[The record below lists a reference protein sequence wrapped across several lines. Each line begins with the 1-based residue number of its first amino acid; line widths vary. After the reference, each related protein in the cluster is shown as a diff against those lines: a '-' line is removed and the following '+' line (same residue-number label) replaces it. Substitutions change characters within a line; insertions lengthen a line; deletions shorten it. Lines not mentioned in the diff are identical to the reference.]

1 MSLITV
7 NEDKCIKCGLCVEEC
22 PALVLKL
29 EPTGPKEIEANVNG
43 CLECGHCVAVCP
55 KQAIDNK
62 KSPLDMQS
70 EIGEVKKL
78 SPEEAKN
85 FIRSRRSIR
94 SYKNT
99 PVERE
104 KLMELVD
111 VAHLAPTA
119 SNSQGISYLIIDD
132 KKTIDLAV
140 EECIKWFENDAT
152 WSKMLSGM
160 INAYRGGIDEIILR
174 GAPTLILT
182 LADDDFYNGRENS
195 IISLSYLELY
205 APSLGLGSCWAGV
218 FEICARSE
226 NSPMNKIFNIPEKK
240 KITGAVMV
248 GYPKYSYKRFT
259 DRQPLSASFYGN

>member
-1 MSLITV
+1 M
-7 NEDKCIKCGLCVEEC
+7 GY
-22 PALVLKL
+22 
-29 EPTGPKEIEANVNG
+29 
-43 CLECGHCVAVCP
+43 
-55 KQAIDNK
+55 AIPI
-62 KSPLDMQS
+62 S
-70 EIGEVKKL
+70 
-78 SPEEAKN
+78 
-85 FIRSRRSIR
+85 
-94 SYKNT
+94 
-99 PVERE
+99 
-104 KLMELVD
+104 
-111 VAHLAPTA
+111 

-132 KKTIDLAV
+132 KKTIKLAV

-152 WSKMLSGM
+152 WSKMLAGM
-160 INAYRGGIDEIILR
+160 INAYREGIDEIILR
-174 GAPTLILT
+174 GAPSLILT

-259 DRQPLSASFYGN
+259 DRQPLSASFYEN

>member
-1 MSLITV
+1 MSLINV
-7 NEDKCIKCGLCVEEC
+7 NEEKCIKCGLCVEEC
-22 PALVLKL
+22 PLGVLKL
-29 EPTGPKEIEANVNG
+29 ESTGPKEVNPNA
-43 CLECGHCVAVCP
+43 CFACGHCVAICP
-55 KQAIDNK
+55 KEAIDNN
-62 KSPLDMQS
+62 KSPLAMQS

-78 SPEEAKN
+78 NAEEAKN
-85 FIRSRRSIR
+85 FIRARRSIR

-132 KKTIDLAV
+132 KKAIQLAV
-140 EECIKWFENDAT
+140 EECINWFENDPT
-152 WSKMLSGM
+152 WSNMLAVM
-160 INAYRGGIDEIILR
+160 IKGYKENKVDTILR
-174 GAPTLILT
+174 DAPSIILT

-195 IISLSYLELY
+195 MISLSYLELY
-205 APSLGLGSCWAGV
+205 APSLGLGSCWAGI

-226 NSPMNKIFNIPEKK
+226 NSPINNIFNIPEKK

-259 DRQPLSASFYGN
+259 DRQPLSASFYEN

>member
-7 NEDKCIKCGLCVEEC
+7 NEEKCIKCGLCVEEC
-22 PALVLKL
+22 PLGVLKL
-29 EPTGPKEIEANVNG
+29 ESTGPKEVNPDA
-43 CLECGHCVAVCP
+43 CFACGHCVAICP
-55 KQAIDNK
+55 KEAIDNN
-62 KSPLDMQS
+62 KSPLAMQAEKE
-70 EIGEVKKL
+70 EIPKL
-78 SPEEAKN
+78 NAEEAKN

-104 KLMELVD
+104 KLMQLVD

-132 KKTIDLAV
+132 KKTIELAV
-140 EECIKWFENDAT
+140 EECINWFENDET

-160 INAYRGGIDEIILR
+160 INGYRENKVDTILR
-174 GAPTLILT
+174 DAPSIILT
-182 LADDDFYNGRENS
+182 LADDNFYNGRENS
-195 IISLSYLELY
+195 MISLSYLELY
-205 APSLGLGSCWAGV
+205 APSLGLGSCWAGI
-218 FEICARSE
+218 FEICARND
-226 NSPMNKIFNIPEKK
+226 NSPMYKIFNIPEKK

-259 DRQPLSASFYGN
+259 ERQPLSVSFYKN

>member
-1 MSLITV
+1 
-7 NEDKCIKCGLCVEEC
+7 
-22 PALVLKL
+22 
-29 EPTGPKEIEANVNG
+29 
-43 CLECGHCVAVCP
+43 
-55 KQAIDNK
+55 
-62 KSPLDMQS
+62 MQS

-78 SPEEAKN
+78 NPEEANN
-85 FIRSRRSIR
+85 FIRARRSIR
-94 SYKNT
+94 SYKNI

-104 KLMELVD
+104 KLMQLVD

-132 KKTIDLAV
+132 KKIIELAV

-152 WSKMLSGM
+152 WSKVLAGM
-160 INAYRGGIDEIILR
+160 IKAYRENKVEIILR
-174 GAPTLILT
+174 DAPSIILT
-182 LADDDFYNGRENS
+182 LADGDFYNGRENS

-226 NSPMNKIFNIPEKK
+226 NSPINKIFNIPEKK

-248 GYPKYSYKRFT
+248 GYPKYTYKRFT
-259 DRQPLSASFYGN
+259 ERQPLSASFYEN

>member
-7 NEDKCIKCGLCVEEC
+7 NEEKCIKCGLCVEEC
-22 PALVLKL
+22 PLGVLKL
-29 EPTGPKEIEANVNG
+29 ESTGPKEVNPDA
-43 CLECGHCVAVCP
+43 CFACGHCVAICP
-55 KQAIDNK
+55 KEAIDNN
-62 KSPLDMQS
+62 KSPLAMQS

-78 SPEEAKN
+78 NAEEAKN

-104 KLMELVD
+104 KLMELAD

-132 KKTIDLAV
+132 KKAIQLAV
-140 EECIKWFENDAT
+140 EECINWFENDST

-160 INAYRGGIDEIILR
+160 IKGYRENKVDTILR
-174 GAPTLILT
+174 DAPSIILT
-182 LADDDFYNGRENS
+182 LADDNFYNGRENS
-195 IISLSYLELY
+195 ILSLSYLELY
-205 APSLGLGSCWAGV
+205 APSLDLGSCWAGI

-226 NSPMNKIFNIPEKK
+226 NSPINKIFNIPEKK
-240 KITGAVMV
+240 KITGVVMV

-259 DRQPLSASFYGN
+259 DRQPLSASFYEN

>member
-7 NEDKCIKCGLCVEEC
+7 NEEKCIKCGLCVEEC
-22 PALVLKL
+22 PLGVLKL
-29 EPTGPKEIEANVNG
+29 ESTGPKEVQPDA
-43 CLECGHCVAVCP
+43 CFACGHCVAICP
-55 KQAIDNK
+55 KEAIDNN
-62 KSPLDMQS
+62 KSPLAMQS
-70 EIGEVKKL
+70 NIEKATKL
-78 SPEEAKN
+78 NTEEAKN
-85 FIRSRRSIR
+85 FIRARRSIR

-104 KLMELVD
+104 KLMQLVD

-132 KKTIDLAV
+132 KKTIELAV
-140 EECIKWFENDAT
+140 EECINWFENDAT
-152 WSKMLSGM
+152 WSKMLAG
-160 INAYRGGIDEIILR
+160 IIKGYRENKVDTILR
-174 GAPTLILT
+174 DAPSIILT

-205 APSLGLGSCWAGV
+205 APSLDLGSCWAGV
-218 FEICARSE
+218 FEICARSD
-226 NSPMNKIFNIPEKK
+226 NSPMYKIFNIPEKK

-259 DRQPLSASFYGN
+259 DRQPLSASFYEK

>member
-7 NEDKCIKCGLCVEEC
+7 NEEKCIKCGLCVEEC
-22 PALVLKL
+22 PLGVLKL
-29 EPTGPKEIEANVNG
+29 ESTGPKEVNPDA
-43 CLECGHCVAVCP
+43 CFACGHCVAVCP
-55 KQAIDNK
+55 KEAIDNN
-62 KSPLDMQS
+62 KSPLAMQS

-78 SPEEAKN
+78 NAGEAKN

-104 KLMELVD
+104 KLMDLVD

-132 KKTIDLAV
+132 KKAIQLAV
-140 EECIKWFENDAT
+140 EECINWFENDQT
-152 WSKMLSGM
+152 WGNMLAGM
-160 INAYRGGIDEIILR
+160 IKGYRENKVDTILR
-174 GAPTLILT
+174 EAPSIILT
-182 LADDDFYNGRENS
+182 LADNDFYNGRENS

-240 KITGAVMV
+240 KITGVVMV

-259 DRQPLSASFYGN
+259 DRQPLSASFYEN

>member
-7 NEDKCIKCGLCVEEC
+7 NEEKCIKCGMCVEEC
-22 PALVLKL
+22 PLGVLKL
-29 EPTGPKEIEANVNG
+29 ESTGPKEVNPDA
-43 CLECGHCVAVCP
+43 CFACGHCVAICP
-55 KQAIDNK
+55 KEAIDNN
-62 KSPLDMQS
+62 KSPLAMQTEKE
-70 EIGEVKKL
+70 EIPKL
-78 SPEEAKN
+78 NAEEAKN
-85 FIRSRRSIR
+85 FIRARRSIR

-104 KLMELVD
+104 KLIQLVD

-132 KKTIDLAV
+132 KKVIQLAV
-140 EECIKWFENDAT
+140 EECINWFENDPT

-160 INAYRGGIDEIILR
+160 IKGYKANKVDTILR
-174 GAPTLILT
+174 DAPSIILT

-195 IISLSYLELY
+195 ILSLSYLELY

-226 NSPMNKIFNIPEKK
+226 NSPMYEIFNIPEKK
-240 KITGAVMV
+240 KITGVVMV

-259 DRQPLSASFYGN
+259 DRQPLSASFYEN

>member
-7 NEDKCIKCGLCVEEC
+7 NEEKCIKCGLCVEEC
-22 PALVLKL
+22 PLGVLKL
-29 EPTGPKEIEANVNG
+29 EAAGPKEVNPDA
-43 CLECGHCVAVCP
+43 CFACGHCVAICP
-55 KQAIDNK
+55 KEAIDNK
-62 KSPLDMQS
+62 KSPLAMQS
-70 EIGEVKKL
+70 EIEEVPKL

-85 FIRSRRSIR
+85 FIRARRSIR

-104 KLMELVD
+104 KLMQLVD

-132 KKTIDLAV
+132 KKAIQLAV
-140 EECIKWFENDAT
+140 EECINWFENDPT
-152 WSKMLSGM
+152 WSKMLAGM
-160 INAYRGGIDEIILR
+160 IKGYRENKVDTILR
-174 GAPTLILT
+174 DAPSIILT
-182 LADDDFYNGRENS
+182 LAAADFYNGRENS
-195 IISLSYLELY
+195 MISLSYLELY

-226 NSPMNKIFNIPEKK
+226 NSPINKIFNIPEKK
-240 KITGAVMV
+240 KITGVVMV

-259 DRQPLSASFYGN
+259 ERQPLSASFYEN

>member
-7 NEDKCIKCGLCVEEC
+7 NEEKCIKCGLCVEEC

-29 EPTGPKEIEANVNG
+29 ETTGPKEVQPNVNA
-43 CLECGHCVAVCP
+43 CLECGHCVAICP
-55 KQAIDNK
+55 KEAIDNK
-62 KSPLDMQS
+62 KSPLAMQS

-78 SPEEAKN
+78 NPEEAKN
-85 FIRSRRSIR
+85 FIRARRSIR
-94 SYKNT
+94 SYKDT

-104 KLMELVD
+104 KLMQLVD

-132 KKTIDLAV
+132 KKTIELAV
-140 EECIKWFENDAT
+140 EECINWFENDAT
-152 WSKMLSGM
+152 WSNMLAGM
-160 INAYRGGIDEIILR
+160 IKSYRENKDDTILR
-174 GAPTLILT
+174 DAPSIILT
-182 LADDDFYNGRENS
+182 LSDDDFYNGRENS
-195 IISLSYLELY
+195 MISLSYLELY

-218 FEICARSE
+218 FEICARSD
-226 NSPMNKIFNIPEKK
+226 NSPMYKIFNIPEKK

-259 DRQPLSASFYGN
+259 ERQPLSASFYEN

>member
-7 NEDKCIKCGLCVEEC
+7 NEEKCIKCGLWVEEC
-22 PALVLKL
+22 PLGVLKL
-29 EPTGPKEIEANVNG
+29 EATGPKEVQPDA
-43 CLECGHCVAVCP
+43 CFACGHCVAICP
-55 KQAIDNK
+55 KEAIDNN
-62 KSPLDMQS
+62 KSPLAMQA
-70 EIGEVKKL
+70 EKKEL
-78 SPEEAKN
+78 PKLNAEEAKN
-85 FIRSRRSIR
+85 FIRARRSIR

-132 KKTIDLAV
+132 KKAIQLAV
-140 EECIKWFENDAT
+140 EECINWFENDPT
-152 WSKMLSGM
+152 WGNMLAGM
-160 INAYRGGIDEIILR
+160 IKGYRENKVDTILR
-174 GAPTLILT
+174 DAPSIILT
-182 LADDDFYNGRENS
+182 LADNDFYNGRENS

-205 APSLGLGSCWAGV
+205 APSLDLGSCWAGI

-226 NSPMNKIFNIPEKK
+226 NSPINKIFNIPEKK
-240 KITGAVMV
+240 KITGVVMV

-259 DRQPLSASFYGN
+259 DRQPLSASFYEN